1 MSMEPKCSESG
12 VNAVQRALH
21 VTTALRYVAQAYNN
35 YLSTVTWWKGTNHEA
50 LANQNL
56 VQTETEIGTYVLDGR
71 FPERIQNSSVDV
83 VHPNS

>member
-35 YLSTVTWWKGTNHEA
+35 YLSTVTW
-50 LANQNL
+50 
-56 VQTETEIGTYVLDGR
+56 
-71 FPERIQNSSVDV
+71 
-83 VHPNS
+83 